1 MAGIGF
7 VLRKLSLQDNLFG
20 LTQAYLHSAVA
31 SSGPWLFT
39 VLALGVITVS
49 GSHYTSLE
57 EIYLFRLV
65 TIYNFCFSL
74 VMSAPVFM
82 VVTRYLADAIYAKD
96 VSCAPGLLFGGA
108 ILLYGTQ
115 LPIAASFYFFV
126 AELPPLLTVSAII
139 NFMLVTSIWL
149 ISVFL
154 SALKNYKAI
163 TVAFLAGLLLSV
175 LASIQLAGTFGASGV
190 LNGFSI
196 GLAFILASLTAS
208 VLAEY
213 PYPTKNLF
221 AFMGY
226 FRKYWEIALGG
237 FVFNVGAWID
247 KWIMWF
253 SPEAEH
259 TSSNLVIYPHYDSAT
274 FLAYLTI
281 VPAMALFV
289 FNVETAFY
297 ERYLR
302 FYRDI
307 DEKAALDR
315 IDQNHRSILRVFLA
329 SARNILVLQ
338 ASITFVVILLAPH
351 IFDMLNMNYVQ
362 LGMFRY
368 GVLGALFHVMTI
380 FLVIL
385 LSYFD
390 NRIDA
395 LKVQFTFMI
404 ANGLFT
410 WIAMRFGFDYYGY
423 GYYLAGL
430 VSFLTGAVIFAIYVN
445 RLPYHTFITRNT
457 AIVKLRA

>member
-7 VLRKLSLQDNLFG
+7 ILRKLSLQDNLMG

-31 SSGPWLFT
+31 SSGPWIFT
-39 VLALGVITVS
+39 VLALGTITVA
-49 GSHYTSLE
+49 GSHYTNVE
-57 EIYLFRLV
+57 ELYLFRLV
-65 TIYNFCFSL
+65 TIYNFSFSL

-82 VVTRYLADAIYAKD
+82 VVTRYLADSIYKKD
-96 VSCAPGLLFGGA
+96 VTGAPGLLFGAA

-115 LPIAASFYFFV
+115 LPIVAAFYFFV
-126 AELPPLLTVSAII
+126 ANLPPLLTVSAII

-149 ISVFL
+149 IAVFL

-163 TVAFLAGLLLSV
+163 TMAFLAGLLLAIIAAV
-175 LASIQLAGTFGASGV
+175 QLAGAFGASGV

-196 GLAFILASLTAS
+196 GLAFILASLVAS

-213 PYPTKNLF
+213 PYRAINLF
-221 AFMGY
+221 AFLPY
-226 FRKYWEIALGG
+226 FRKYWEIAVGG

-259 TSSNLVIYPHYDSAT
+259 TPSNLVIYPHYDSAT

-307 DEKAALDR
+307 DDKATLDR
-315 IDQNHRSILRVFLA
+315 IEQNHRDILRVFLD

-338 ASITFVVILLAPH
+338 ASISFVVILLAPH
-351 IFDMLNMNYVQ
+351 IFSVLQMNYLQ

-368 GVLGALFHVMTI
+368 SVLGALFHVMTI
-380 FLVIL
+380 FLVVL

-390 NRIDA
+390 NRLDA
-395 LKVQFTFMI
+395 LKVQCIFMTT
-404 ANGLFT
+404 NGLFT
-410 WIAMRFGFDYYGY
+410 WFIMQFGFEYYGY
-423 GYYLAGL
+423 GYYMASLA
-430 VSFLTGAVIFAIYVN
+430 SFLCGAFIFAAYVN
-445 RLPYHTFITRNT
+445 RLPFHTFITRNS
-457 AIVKLRA
+457 AVAEK